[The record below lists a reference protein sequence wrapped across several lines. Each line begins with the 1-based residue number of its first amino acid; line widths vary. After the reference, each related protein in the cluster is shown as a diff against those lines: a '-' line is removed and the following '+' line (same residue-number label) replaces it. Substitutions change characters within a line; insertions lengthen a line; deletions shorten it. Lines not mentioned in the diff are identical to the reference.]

1 MLTQSKGGSVFNE
14 ITKFSSGEIAG
25 LRNSS
30 VNDSLLFDHN
40 KNNNM
45 EGLEFD
51 RMKGST
57 LSRQQSL
64 TSGSLSSH

>member
-30 VNDSLLFDHN
+30 VNVHN